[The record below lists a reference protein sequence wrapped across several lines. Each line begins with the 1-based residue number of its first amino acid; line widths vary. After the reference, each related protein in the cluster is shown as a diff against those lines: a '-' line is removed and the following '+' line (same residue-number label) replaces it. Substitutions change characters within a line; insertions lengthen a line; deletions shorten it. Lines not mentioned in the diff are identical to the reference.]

1 MIHLSTVIV
10 KVICLTIAIMYG
22 MRCIGGLIAKQGFT
36 GFHVFI
42 FAFSTAWFVALQ
54 WFI

>member
-1 MIHLSTVIV
+1 MIHLIDTVV

-22 MRCIGGLIAKQGFT
+22 MRCVGGLIAKQGFT
-36 GFHVFI
+36 SFHVFI

-54 WFI
+54 WLI